1 MSNAAQ
7 NTMVERQLGGEAG
20 HRSFFGGAGKG
31 PRNILLAL
39 CGAGMVVGT
48 PFFGATAVVVAIIA
62 AALVFL
68 VTART
73 HRGSILDRR
82 ERRVRW
88 KDRRRAGID
97 RYTPFDVA
105 EWDQLTQLAQD
116 KTASKQDR
124 WAAARDLAAM
134 RTMPDGA
141 DGMGWLQMGRR
152 EPGIAWH
159 APMGEKPYLS
169 VVFTVTGQ
177 LRGAE
182 PNSVARRAAEA
193 FGEFLASRAA
203 PSSLLRRVQVT
214 TRVLPPDNA
223 FNAAWAEV
231 SLDPTIP
238 TNHPAVLSYGDV
250 LRTTGRDAMVQRHT
264 LTLCWP
270 IDAEFVDVAKGYG
283 EGRDG
288 WRALMHREI
297 ESAERGLR
305 AARLGDVAVLTARQT
320 GAHVVHGQNPFHPID
335 QPVDDP
341 GKLGV
346 ASHDEYSAHIVT
358 ATNPETGAE
367 VEWWHRT
374 AAIRAENL
382 AVGKRSQLWMLDLL
396 IGSEL
401 HFLRTVSFHHQLI
414 PASEARA
421 AARRDLVRDQ
431 AAQMNDA
438 EKGRLANDETHVNK
452 TAAQLRNSDLGYG
465 SRHHG
470 DSWIGY
476 VTITETSRDRL
487 QIASRQLEEV
497 CENGLGIEHLDW
509 QDSYQSAAS
518 GTTWPIGRGIQTEK
532 PSVTNRVYRKLAG
545 KTNKEAL

>member
-1 MSNAAQ
+1 
-7 NTMVERQLGGEAG
+7 
-20 HRSFFGGAGKG
+20 
-31 PRNILLAL
+31 
-39 CGAGMVVGT
+39 MVVGT
-48 PFFGATAVVVAIIA
+48 PFFGATAVVIAIIA
-62 AALVFL
+62 AAIVFL

-105 EWDQLTQLAQD
+105 QWDQLTQLTQD

-250 LRTTGRDAMVQRHT
+250 LRTTVKPVSALDASSMPCSPMLLVLPSGPPKST
-264 LTLCWP
+264 ISALCSSTHAFHAAMPSRSW
-270 IDAEFVDVAKGYG
+270 ACRVSSGCAHH
-283 EGRDG
+283 
-288 WRALMHREI
+288 AC
-297 ESAERGLR
+297 ARGLS
-305 AARLGDVAVLTARQT
+305 LLPMKTAR
-320 GAHVVHGQNPFHPID
+320 N
-335 QPVDDP
+335 
-341 GKLGV
+341 
-346 ASHDEYSAHIVT
+346 
-358 ATNPETGAE
+358 
-367 VEWWHRT
+367 
-374 AAIRAENL
+374 
-382 AVGKRSQLWMLDLL
+382 
-396 IGSEL
+396 
-401 HFLRTVSFHHQLI
+401 SF
-414 PASEARA
+414 
-421 AARRDLVRDQ
+421 
-431 AAQMNDA
+431 
-438 EKGRLANDETHVNK
+438 
-452 TAAQLRNSDLGYG
+452 
-465 SRHHG
+465 
-470 DSWIGY
+470 
-476 VTITETSRDRL
+476 
-487 QIASRQLEEV
+487 
-497 CENGLGIEHLDW
+497 
-509 QDSYQSAAS
+509 
-518 GTTWPIGRGIQTEK
+518 
-532 PSVTNRVYRKLAG
+532 
-545 KTNKEAL
+545 